1 MEKFLV
7 IRVGFQGFFVCY
19 ELIIRAT
26 FSSIDK
32 GNKQIRKE
40 GKHAK
45 TIYLWFEI

>member
-40 GKHAK
+40 GKACKNH
-45 TIYLWFEI
+45 LFMV